1 MDIDL
6 SKVVL
11 IILAVLPGYLA
22 RRGSD
27 RVIPRT
33 RREKGATEEVAEF
46 LIFSVLAHFFLA
58 LLYGCFWMLAG
69 LLYRSSAMFFIRWWL
84 PLSPSELLKKFSELP
99 SGYLAIYLFLSLGI
113 GWSLGL
119 GRGLLDAWHTADW
132 ISEKLGIENSRAGRY
147 WTNHIER
154 FLITGRP
161 IIYDALFPDLDDKGK
176 RKDVFVELVLKENQ
190 GSITG
195 RVTSFSIANDEES
208 HKLIYLENVYGKIPG
223 NNQYEKLDA
232 DGMLVDIADAIT
244 LQIKQV

>member
-11 IILAVLPGYLA
+11 IVLAVLPGYLA

-27 RVIPRT
+27 RFVPRT

-46 LIFSVLAHFFLA
+46 LIFSVLAHFILTLF
-58 LLYGCFWMLAG
+58 YGCFWILAG
-69 LLYRSSAMFFIRWWL
+69 LLYQSSAMFFIRWWL

-119 GRGLLDAWHTADW
+119 GRGLLDSWRTSEW
-132 ISEKLGIENSRAGRY
+132 VSEKLGIDKSGLGRF

-161 IIYDALFPDLDDKGK
+161 IIYNALFPDLDDQGK

-195 RVTSFSIANDEES
+195 RVMSFSIANDEEN
-208 HKLIYLENVYGKIPG
+208 HKLIFLENVYRKMPG
-223 NNQYEKLDA
+223 SNQYEKLDA
-232 DGMLVDIADAIT
+232 DGMLVDIADVIM

>member
-6 SKVVL
+6 SKIVL
-11 IILAVLPGYLA
+11 IVLAVLPGYLA
-22 RRGSD
+22 RRGCD

-46 LIFSVLAHFFLA
+46 LIFSVLAHFILA
-58 LLYGCFWMLAG
+58 LLYGCFWIIAG
-69 LLYRSSAMFFIRWWL
+69 LLYQSSAMFFIRWWL

-99 SGYLAIYLFLSLGI
+99 SGYLTIYLLLSLGI

-119 GRGLLDAWHTADW
+119 GRGLLGAWRTSEW
-132 ISEKLGIENSRAGRY
+132 VSEKLGIDKSWLGRF

-208 HKLIYLENVYGKIPG
+208 HKLIFLEDVYRRMPG
-223 NNQYEKLDA
+223 SNQYEKIDA

-244 LQIKQV
+244 LQIKQA